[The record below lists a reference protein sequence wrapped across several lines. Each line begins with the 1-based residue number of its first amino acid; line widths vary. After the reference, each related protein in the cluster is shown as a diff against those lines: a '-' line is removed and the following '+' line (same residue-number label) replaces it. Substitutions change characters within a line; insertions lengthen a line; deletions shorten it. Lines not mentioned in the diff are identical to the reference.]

1 VSYENYAYPPPPAPE
16 TDQKAV
22 WALVSAIFGFIL
34 CPVVLHIVGW
44 VLANQSL
51 ADIAASQGRLTG
63 DGIAKAARIVS
74 IVGLVLSAL
83 GVLFAILI
91 LVVGFAG
98 FSASG

>member
-1 VSYENYAYPPPPAPE
+1 VSYESYPYPPPAPE
-16 TDQKAV
+16 TDQKAI
-22 WALVSAIFGFIL
+22 WALVSAIFGFII

-51 ADIAASQGRLTG
+51 SDIAASQGRLTG
-63 DGIAKAARIVS
+63 DGIAKAAKIVS

-91 LVVGFAG
+91 VFIGFADW
-98 FSASG
+98 SMSS